1 MPLVVHNFLFNVY
14 PYICLAVFLM
24 GSLAR
29 FDRDQ
34 YTWKSDSSQML
45 RARQLRWG
53 SNLFHIGIL
62 FLFFGHFVGLLTP
75 HKWYEWFITA
85 PHKQMVAIVSG
96 GLAGLVC
103 FVGLTMLLHR
113 RIFDPRIRLTSHRT
127 DLAILIILWVQLVLG
142 LLTLP
147 FSYSHRVDASAM
159 LILADW
165 AQHLVTFRP
174 DATGLLHIDW
184 PFKVHIVL
192 GLTIFLLFPFSR
204 LVHVWSG
211 FGTLAYAF
219 RPYQLVRSRRLNLP
233 PSHDPAATGREE
245 YRA

>member
-1 MPLVVHNFLFNVY
+1 MNLLTNFFFNVY
-14 PYICLAVFLM
+14 PYICLAFFFM

-62 FLFFGHFVGLLTP
+62 FLLFGHTVGLLTP
-75 HKWYEWFITA
+75 HWLYGSIIGA
-85 PHKQMVAIVSG
+85 PAKQMFAIVSG
-96 GLAGLVC
+96 GVAGLIC

-113 RIFDPRIRLTSHRT
+113 RLFDPRIRLTSHRT

-142 LLTLP
+142 LITLP
-147 FSYSHRVDASAM
+147 ASYEHRVDAHAM
-159 LILADW
+159 LILSSYLQGVA
-165 AQHLVTFRP
+165 TFRP
-174 DATGLLHIDW
+174 DAYLLTEIGW
-184 PFKVHIVL
+184 QFKVHMVL
-192 GLTIFLLFPFSR
+192 GMTIFLLLPFSR

-211 FGTLAYAF
+211 LATVAYLF
-219 RPYQLVRSRRLNLP
+219 RPYQIMRSRRLNVP
-233 PSHDPAATGREE
+233 AGQNTPS
-245 YRA
+245 RAS